1 MNLNDMLRKSYSGK
15 KVLLTGHT
23 GFKGAWLGLWLQQL
37 GARVMGYALA
47 PEHPNNLYSL
57 VQKNMEGD
65 SIISDIRDRE
75 KISSVIKDFRPD
87 YIFHLAAQPLVLR
100 SYREPIYT
108 FEVNVIGTANVLEA
122 LRGADHSCTVVVI
135 TTDKVYENN
144 ETGQA
149 YAESDKLGGY
159 DPYSASKAAAE
170 IVVSSYRN
178 SFFNPQEVSKHGIS
192 IASARAGN
200 VIGGGDRSENR
211 IIPDIVRGIETG
223 QEIIVRNPSS
233 TRPWQFV
240 LEPLAGY
247 LQLGAAMQQ
256 APATFAEAWN
266 FGPEENDVLTVEQV
280 VDKAL
285 LIYGKGSWKKPE
297 QKQVQHEAGL
307 LNLSIKKAKER
318 LYWQPRLSAGEAIE
332 YTIEWYK
339 EVNAGNAFDYS
350 LNQLDKFA
358 ALS

>member
-1 MNLNDMLRKSYSGK
+1 MNLNEILRKSYSGK

-23 GFKGAWLGLWLQQL
+23 GFKGAWLLLWLEQL
-37 GARVMGYALA
+37 GAAVKGYALE
-47 PEHPNNLYSL
+47 PEHANDLYSL
-57 VQKNMEGD
+57 VAGKTGVD
-65 SIISDIRDRE
+65 SVIADIRDRE
-75 KISSVIKDFRPD
+75 KLASVIKEFRPD
-87 YIFHLAAQPLVLR
+87 FIFHLAAQPLVLR
-100 SYREPIYT
+100 SYREPLYT
-108 FEVNVIGTANVLEA
+108 FEVNVNGTANVLEA
-122 LRGADHSCTVVVI
+122 LRGADHSCTVVII

-178 SFFNPQEVSKHGIS
+178 SFFNPLYINKHGIAV
-192 IASARAGN
+192 ASARAGN

-223 QEIIVRNPSS
+223 QEIIVRNPAS

-247 LQLGAAMQQ
+247 LQLGAALQQ
-256 APATFAEAWN
+256 SPADFAEAWN
-266 FGPEENDVLTVEQV
+266 FGPEENDVLTVKQV
-280 VDKAL
+280 VEKAL
-285 LIYGKGSWKKPE
+285 SIYGKGSWKGPE
-297 QKQVQHEAGL
+297 QKQEQHEAGL
-307 LNLSIKKAKER
+307 LNLSIAKAKER
-318 LYWQPRLSAGEAIE
+318 LDWHPRLRAGEAIE

-339 EVNAGNAFDYS
+339 EVNKENAYRYS
-350 LNQLDKFA
+350 LSQLEKFA
-358 ALS
+358 AIP